1 MLGWDPEKHTVRRFH
16 HCYID
21 EFNTRINEDEKAT
34 PNTVILRDL
43 PNDYL
48 TPEGKLD
55 PTKVKL
61 VTTNFKEA
69 ENRLDPEKLTTI
81 VITLPPQGHVLGLNL
96 SSDTTYGFPTII
108 SVDPRS
114 SLRTQIPA
122 SMHKKTWI
130 VAINSQDG
138 GYIEPISAKFCMD
151 ELTRC
156 QKKRKKVKIEITV
169 HRQMKTPSIGPYQQL
184 RQMADQMTGS
194 QPIVRHVVALPQMP
208 KVGKTIFECL
218 RDEKHVK
225 HW

>member
-1 MLGWDPEKHTVRRFH
+1 MLGWDPERHTVRRFH

-21 EFNTRINEDEKAT
+21 EFNTRINEDEKTT
-34 PNTVILRDL
+34 PNTVILKDL
-43 PNDYL
+43 PTDYM

-69 ENRLDPEKLTTI
+69 ENHLDPEKLTTI

-96 SSDTTYGFPTII
+96 ASDSIYGFPTIV

-130 VAINSQDG
+130 VVINSQDG
-138 GYIEPISAKFCMD
+138 GYI
-151 ELTRC
+151 
-156 QKKRKKVKIEITV
+156 
-169 HRQMKTPSIGPYQQL
+169 
-184 RQMADQMTGS
+184 
-194 QPIVRHVVALPQMP
+194 
-208 KVGKTIFECL
+208 
-218 RDEKHVK
+218 
-225 HW
+225 

>member
-114 SLRTQIPA
+114 SLRTQIPP

-156 QKKRKKVKIEITV
+156 QKKRKKVSVEITV
-169 HRQMKTPSIGPYQQL
+169 HCQMKTPTIGPYQQL
-184 RQMADQMTGS
+184 RQMADQMTPS

-208 KVGKTIFECL
+208 KVGKQSL
-218 RDEKHVK
+218 SV
-225 HW
+225 